1 MKNYLVLLLATV
13 SIFTSCIQDDLVNDF
28 VEPTIRLTNVP
39 DTIELNST
47 FQFEYTYLNNIGVE
61 EEVDAQWS
69 SSDPSII
76 EITTSGLATAKAEG
90 SSDITVEYQS
100 SSGNLSETINVTVG
114 NSTVIQTQGK
124 SGIIET
130 TSSYLLEGSFTLMED
145 GGNLILEFADDY
157 KASTALPGLY
167 IYLTNNR
174 NSTANAY
181 EIGAVETFNGA
192 HSYTIENIGINDY
205 EFLLY
210 FCKPFTVKVGDGEI
224 K

>member
-13 SIFTSCIQDDLVNDF
+13 SIFSSCIQDDFVEDF

-47 FQFEYTYLNNIGVE
+47 FQFEYMYLNNIGVE

-69 SSDPSII
+69 SSDPSVI
-76 EITTSGLATAKAEG
+76 EITTSGLATAKAVG
-90 SSDITVEYQS
+90 SSDITVEYQNS
-100 SSGNLSETINVTVG
+100 TGNLTETVNVNVG
-114 NSTVIQTQGK
+114 NSTVIQPQGK

-130 TSSYLLEGSFTLMED
+130 TSSYALEGSFTVVED
-145 GGNLILEFADDY
+145 GDNLIIEFADDY

-167 IYLTNNR
+167 VYLTNNR

-181 EIGAVETFNGA
+181 EIGKVETFSGA
-192 HSYTIENIGINDY
+192 HSYTIENIGINEYD
-205 EFLLY
+205 FLLY